1 MVVGYFHAAAT
12 LSLDNHWK
20 YVGRWIGS
28 RIGLNTC
35 RRDEFLARAG
45 NRTEMCPTMYLCAS
59 YGYLNKK
66 WVGLLLQTSLT
77 GFSLQLRAL
86 MKPGG
91 GHSWD
96 LSSKKLLL
104 LMKIRTI
111 YFTKPVWQ
119 RSLLY
124 IVHMHHCKYYFFY
137 LVLSKYEYYWTR
149 ILDTGQDTVH
159 EKRLV
164 LYDQTHYWI
173 SCGH

>member
-1 MVVGYFHAAAT
+1 MVDGYFHAAAT

-20 YVGRWIGS
+20 YVGHWIGS

-35 RRDEFLARAG
+35 RRDEFLVRAG

-91 GHSWD
+91 GHSCD

-104 LMKIRTI
+104 LMKIPHNLLYKAGLTERPFI
-111 YFTKPVWQ
+111 YCTYAPLRILFLILSLVKIGILLNTYTWYRPRHCAQEKTRPLWPD
-119 RSLLY
+119 SLLN
-124 IVHMHHCKYYFFY
+124 
-137 LVLSKYEYYWTR
+137 
-149 ILDTGQDTVH
+149 
-159 EKRLV
+159 
-164 LYDQTHYWI
+164 
-173 SCGH
+173 